1 MMDTLMQFEILITLF
16 FQHLGT
22 WLTIPFTAIT
32 FLGNEE
38 FYLLVLPALY
48 WCIDAMLGFQ
58 VGVMLVL
65 TNSINGILKIIF
77 HSPRPFWVDS
87 RVKAYTSE
95 TSFGLPSGHAQNAAS
110 IWGTLAVGLKKKW
123 ATIICVAAI
132 ILIGLS
138 RIYLGVHFTRDVICG
153 WLIGLALLLIYFW
166 IEKPV
171 ARWIGPKSLS
181 FKIVVSF
188 LVSLLIIAIG
198 LLINTEYA
206 GWQLPAAWIQNA
218 QAAGAGT
225 PDPFNQEGN
234 FTIAGVWFGFTAGYA

>member
-153 WLIGLALLLIYFW
+153 WLIGLALLLIYFCS
-166 IEKPV
+166 EPGASV
-171 ARWIGPKSLS
+171 AAALDSSWM
-181 FKIVVSF
+181 VVSF
-188 LVSLLIIAIG
+188 RISNWRLPLGVTMLATSPTFLPTRPRPMGEVVDISPLTTSDSSLV
-198 LLINTEYA
+198 TKR
-206 GWQLPAAWIQNA
+206 
-218 QAAGAGT
+218 
-225 PDPFNQEGN
+225 
-234 FTIAGVWFGFTAGYA
+234 